1 MAHEIWIEQIGGGTK
16 TLIELPES
24 FSSDP
29 YVLAEE
35 MRRICQKAYEM
46 GRMDEIEAVQELIRS
61 RKKAMTRRKRARG
74 LPQPARGL

>member
-1 MAHEIWIEQIGGGTK
+1 MAHEIWVEQISGGTK
-16 TLIELPES
+16 TLVELPEN

-29 YVLAEE
+29 YVLADE

-61 RKKAMTRRKRARG
+61 RKRAMTLRKRDNPSGG
-74 LPQPARGL
+74 L